1 MSITLQMST
10 ASCCQKRHFRK
21 IPSFSVK
28 KSSNVRFFCESLQNI
43 DKNTLYVQINR
54 TLPPFCAANGTF
66 CLYSYNSRG
75 IQLTKRFMGRKTIRR
90 GFLGSLRTVV
100 VILMVILI
108 VILMAIL
115 VVILMVFLMVIRCR
129 FFGMTLL

>member
-1 MSITLQMST
+1 
-10 ASCCQKRHFRK
+10 
-21 IPSFSVK
+21 
-28 KSSNVRFFCESLQNI
+28 
-43 DKNTLYVQINR
+43 
-54 TLPPFCAANGTF
+54 
-66 CLYSYNSRG
+66 
-75 IQLTKRFMGRKTIRR
+75 MGRKTIRR